1 MMTKPIVKPEIAE
14 MNADMSLG
22 ELRAILRSLDE
33 PELARMNAAAEEII
47 ECYRVLNKVGANVV
61 GELIKGVET
70 FYEWDH
76 YPEGDSYDNETHSQY
91 YYHSHRAD
99 EHGHFHTF
107 LRRSGMDDNMQPVSY
122 DGEEEWPTGDDEL
135 CHLAGVSMDRQGFPI
150 GLFTTNRWVTDENWF
165 AKDDVIAML
174 DRFNMD
180 HCFPS
185 WPVNRWLSAMVGLF
199 KPQIARLIVG
209 RDDVVGGWRRDHPGV
224 DVFEDRGL
232 EIINYTAISVE
243 DQIRAVREVM
253 EGRTD

>member
-1 MMTKPIVKPEIAE
+1 MMRPVD
-14 MNADMSLG
+14 MDVSADMTLM
-22 ELRAILRSLDE
+22 ELRAILRSLDGA
-33 PELARMNAAAEEII
+33 ELTRMNAAAEEII

-76 YPEGDSYDNETHSQY
+76 YPEGDAYDNETHSQY
-91 YYHSHRAD
+91 YYHSHREE

-107 LRRSGMDDNMQPVSY
+107 LRRDGMDAGITPVAH
-122 DGEEEWPTGDDEL
+122 DGEQEWPTGDDIL
-135 CHLAGVSMDRQGFPI
+135 SHLVGISMNRQGFPI

-165 AKDDVIAML
+165 VKDDVIAML

-185 WPVNRWLSAMVGLF
+185 WPVNRWLSAMVTLF
-199 KPQIARLIVG
+199 KPQIARLIVC
-209 RDDVVGGWRRDHPGV
+209 RDEIVTDWRREHPGI
-224 DVFEDRGL
+224 DVFEDRNL
-232 EIINYTAISVE
+232 EIISHTNISVE
-243 DQIRAVREVM
+243 DQIRAVKEVI